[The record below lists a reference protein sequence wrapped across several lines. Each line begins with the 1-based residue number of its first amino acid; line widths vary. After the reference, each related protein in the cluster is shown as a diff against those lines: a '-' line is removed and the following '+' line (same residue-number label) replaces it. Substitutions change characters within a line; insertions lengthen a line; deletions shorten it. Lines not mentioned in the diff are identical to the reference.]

1 MNEWNK
7 LYESVPTLDTPVWAG
22 WFNADGSFT
31 SGIFVL
37 ADNGVDNI
45 CIWCRCA
52 ESVSYDDFGGV
63 GDRRLT
69 RILADLRQGR

>member
-7 LYESVPTLDTPVWAG
+7 LYESVPPLDTPVWAG
-22 WFNADGSFT
+22 WFNTDGSFT

-45 CIWCRCA
+45 CIGVVALNRCLMMTL
-52 ESVSYDDFGGV
+52 GG
-63 GDRRLT
+63 
-69 RILADLRQGR
+69 GRATTVTL